1 MPPRVAPS
9 PLTPPS
15 RQRRSSRSS
24 DPRRLSG
31 VQARRSSAEW
41 LFQFDPRTALDPHS
55 PFLEAWHQVL
65 LIVLVFQSFLLP
77 YAVIYVP
84 PTPHGGADASTLP
97 PLLKRPE
104 FLAFY
109 GAEVLFL
116 ADFYFKLNT
125 GFYED
130 GNIYRDASR
139 SRVKYLLSAGFVL
152 DAIAIVPFALIVKQ
166 SAISTTP
173 VVLECHKFLRIWRV
187 PQYFV
192 ILEDAFAKYFVT
204 IKMLKVVVVTAFVT
218 HVLACARV
226 SFGVRTMTDDEQ
238 LWLPSADHN
247 SSMYLRSFFWTFG
260 LLTGVYEGELPRAS
274 SEFAFSI
281 VVLLAGFS
289 LFSYLCAVFF
299 VLSKSEQTRGTA
311 AEAKLNQL
319 KHVLCYYHVP
329 EHLQVQAVEYIT
341 RYHTDAESND
351 REVVQLLCPSIT
363 RDLQV
368 ELLRETVATV
378 PLFKACNSAF
388 ITALTTLLEMI
399 SLPADFQLFETGDP
413 GDCMYVVSSGTLHIL
428 VGGIKVRELCSGSF
442 FGEVSVFSN
451 RPRSATV
458 VTASYCTLY
467 KLSRFHI
474 ERVLEGYPQ
483 YAESITHAVNAI
495 LSQHPTSTADPTA
508 QGVHQE
514 VFLLTTLFQ
523 ESKEIK
529 NGSSAPLSTSHT
541 YPTDSLVGKR
551 RLTHKRSLHSSTEE
565 TRDVKIKKAPSTK
578 KPQIG
583 RSKSALDV
591 SIARRDQLSLISR
604 RSEREKTERGNTE
617 APDVQGVG
625 PTNDQIEAA
634 IEQSPTFVP
643 RPTLFKRSQSFF
655 SKRSGDSNP
664 LQILPS
670 LRSSLAADTMRAFY
684 DNLSKLLNQKR
695 QHRNPQFQWLAKVLL
710 RKPLPRAS
718 LWRCRWLMALQC
730 VLLFHWIII
739 PALLGFDLL
748 RTHLATAWGF
758 QFVAV
763 VIDLLLWADI
773 YGSANLEL
781 LVPTYDD
788 QERELDTTQ
797 LAARY
802 IRSKAFVADLVC
814 VLPYPLIGFCSGSIT
829 WTVVL
834 SIPRLGRVWRLRE
847 HWREWHACHVSE
859 PAIETPSLTL
869 SSSQPPTKPWTQT
882 QQVVA
887 MSVLFFIGLHVVACT
902 YFSLTHFEGF
912 AHASYE
918 SAWLPTPKFDPS
930 NNPRAVS
937 VGSFVANQYARAL
950 FFAATTLTTLGET
963 VEPKSDLQIVFAV
976 VCMAFGLVLSAL
988 LVDIVHTRFT
998 AATVEQKNFL
1008 VMRAQIQSF
1017 LRSQRA
1023 PADILQRVNAFLDF
1037 WWSSHRGAVASELLR
1052 ELPDTIKREILG
1064 AMCQPA
1070 MQTLSLLADVQPV
1083 LAELQ
1088 KVFVG
1093 SVDFILYG
1101 QGEIIYRQGDYASGL
1116 FFLLEG
1122 EVCMTTNGSAPRS
1135 IPKGG
1140 FFGTAS
1146 LHLSESSVS
1155 YAERMTAISGCIV
1168 LYVSREHLHAMHK
1181 TFPSLSMALK
1191 ALEKRVIDSKLVR
1204 NHALESR
1211 RGSATVSMADRR
1223 VLVAATQRFPRLH
1236 ALLATLFQVDNEDGE
1251 IVFDPDSP
1259 TYEIWQ
1265 LWIAVLIVFES
1276 FKVIYEVCFGVYTE
1290 RIWLSEIVAV
1300 LCEACFAVDMFI
1312 HGRLGFY
1319 KYGNKIMDRVQI
1331 QRRYYRSSCF
1341 VAELVAILPLYTI
1354 NWFITVARSR
1364 HSRIELLS
1372 INKVT
1377 RLVRVNTTL
1386 TVVEVQYLNRAL
1398 ELRLLKIV
1406 YYTALLAHT
1415 LGCVWFSFGISST
1428 TGSSWVPD
1436 ANLQNATASV
1446 QYLSAIFWSF
1456 GVMTASTSSAV
1467 PHTPLQSLFA
1477 VLTMLSGLA
1486 LFAYVVGNLADVT
1499 ELRGADT
1506 REFNS
1511 QLASLRHLLA
1521 HFALPENLQ
1530 DRLKTYVFFQRSH
1543 LITQEH
1549 VLESYLPP
1557 SLLTD
1562 IRLVHLQPMI
1572 IKVAFLS
1579 GMESSVTRML
1589 VSQFQQVIVVKNQH
1603 ICRYGDQGS
1612 DMFFVFTGVVD
1623 VLVPAATLHRLSS
1636 ETAATGGSIAA
1647 AACSNFRGIGEP
1659 KQATTSA
1666 PQSYVP
1672 PQGSSSSLLGLT
1684 AMKKVNELTPGD
1696 YFGEIALFTSKP
1708 RTANT
1713 LARTS
1718 CVLYKLSRRSLEL
1731 VFERYPAWKK
1741 GVLKIVK
1748 IQQEQQ
1754 HLRNLYT
1761 AEQQYD
1767 ENRMRQMQEQVQQA
1781 TSDSVSSPISP
1792 RRLGEK
1798 IANSSK
1804 QLARRLAL
1812 KEDEAAS
1819 PQPVTFGLATN
1830 RIAPLTAT
1838 PSTRSI
1844 SPNGSATS
1852 SKPTPAATGGLAP
1865 QLSATPSVMSAN
1877 AQKKALQAKKKP
1889 PSPSELWIDKL
1900 LECTEVQ
1907 SPTHVL
1913 WLRVVAVATLFMAV
1927 AMPFQVAF
1935 DIHCYAD
1942 SSGKLIHIIL
1952 PMATRA
1958 LSHVCELIFAWD
1970 IWMNWNM
1977 KESFSSMELY
1987 ETRHREAYQTQQR
2000 LLWDALA
2007 AFPFDHFIAD
2017 FYQSPWLRLNRCL
2030 KVVNFRFYVDEIYK
2044 RSVRYEQ
2051 TRFVSRWLLFL
2062 TGMYWCSCAYF
2073 VVAQL
2078 TTAKPSDSWYQW
2090 APPAVCL
2097 LDTQHIAA
2105 AMHEGHQHTGEVLT
2119 PVQQLGM
2126 RLERSFFFAVT
2137 VFVKK
2142 GKTFVPASETQLL
2155 FTIAISFVGML
2166 SMAIMIGEVAH
2177 LYVSYISNEVDFRH
2191 HQIALRE
2198 YLQRWRIKRRLRD
2211 RAHAFLSSLWSS
2223 RRGVDYQAIL
2233 EDIPLEIRNDV
2244 VLHVGRGPLEGFVS
2258 QCFVP
2263 LLSTSPSSKTELE
2276 ALMQAIAQQLTYECF
2291 PRDETVIIE
2300 GSIAKEMFF
2309 VVKGVLILRSSAESA
2324 IATALASPPMGLD
2337 DSISMI
2343 PREVRLVAGDFFG
2356 EKGLLGY
2363 AVSRCAVRTMRA
2375 CDLLSLSSEAL
2386 LGVLLSR
2393 SVFQTALGIA
2403 VESYRE
2409 MMQFLR
2415 VKCAHLDADALD
2427 AAALMGLSTPDEP
2440 WGDILLAVL
2449 EKRQR
2454 TWQDQWQVG
2463 ELSAA
2468 QYNMLGPMRD
2478 VKHPEACRR
2487 LFDNLLRLILPGGS
2501 LFARVASV
2509 RNKPKDTS
2517 QHDGSTPG
2525 DKMTSAADFHESLPV
2540 MMSERGGWN
2549 WSGLSTVSSSGSR
2562 DLSFSRRV
2570 QSRTRLSTQ
2579 SLTAKMLPQPET

>member
-9 PLTPPS
+9 PLSPPS

-31 VQARRSSAEW
+31 VQTRRSSAEW

-77 YAVIYVP
+77 YAVIFVP

-204 IKMLKVVVVTAFVT
+204 IKVLKVVVVTAFVT

-226 SFGVRTMTDDEQ
+226 SFGVRTMTDDQQ

-299 VLSKSEQTRGTA
+299 VLSKSEQTRGTV

-399 SLPADFQLFETGDP
+399 ALPADFQLFETGDP

-458 VTASYCTLY
+458 VTTSYCTLH

-523 ESKEIK
+523 ESKEIV
-529 NGSSAPLSTSHT
+529 NGPSAPLSTSHT
-541 YPTDSLVGKR
+541 YPTGSLVGKR
-551 RLTHKRSLHSSTEE
+551 RLTHKRSLHASTEE

-625 PTNDQIEAA
+625 PTNDQIEEA

-670 LRSSLAADTMRAFY
+670 LRSSLAADTM
-684 DNLSKLLNQKR
+684 
-695 QHRNPQFQWLAKVLL
+695 
-710 RKPLPRAS
+710 
-718 LWRCRWLMALQC
+718 QC
-730 VLLFHWIII
+730 VLLFHWIFI

-802 IRSKAFVADLVC
+802 IRSKAFVADL
-814 VLPYPLIGFCSGSIT
+814 
-829 WTVVL
+829 
-834 SIPRLGRVWRLRE
+834 
-847 HWREWHACHVSE
+847 
-859 PAIETPSLTL
+859 
-869 SSSQPPTKPWTQT
+869 PPTKPWMQT

-887 MSVLFFIGLHVVACT
+887 MSALFFIGLHVVACA

-918 SAWLPTPKFDPS
+918 SAWLPTPNFDPS

-976 VCMAFGLVLSAL
+976 VCMVFGLVLSAL

-1023 PADILQRVNAFLDF
+1023 PTDILQRVNGFLDF
-1037 WWSSHRGAVASELLR
+1037 WWSSHRGAIASELLR

-1191 ALEKRVIDSKLVR
+1191 ALEKRVIDSKLV
-1204 NHALESR
+1204 
-1211 RGSATVSMADRR
+1211 
-1223 VLVAATQRFPRLH
+1223 
-1236 ALLATLFQVDNEDGE
+1236 DNEDGE

-1300 LCEACFAVDMFI
+1300 LCEACFALDMFI

-1319 KYGNKIMDRVQI
+1319 N
-1331 QRRYYRSSCF
+1331 
-1341 VAELVAILPLYTI
+1341 
-1354 NWFITVARSR
+1354 
-1364 HSRIELLS
+1364 
-1372 INKVT
+1372 INKVA

-1530 DRLKTYVFFQRSH
+1530 DRLKT
-1543 LITQEH
+1543 
-1549 VLESYLPP
+1549 
-1557 SLLTD
+1557 
-1562 IRLVHLQPMI
+1562 
-1572 IKVAFLS
+1572 
-1579 GMESSVTRML
+1579 
-1589 VSQFQQVIVVKNQH
+1589 
-1603 ICRYGDQGS
+1603 
-1612 DMFFVFTGVVD
+1612 
-1623 VLVPAATLHRLSS
+1623 
-1636 ETAATGGSIAA
+1636 
-1647 AACSNFRGIGEP
+1647 
-1659 KQATTSA
+1659 
-1666 PQSYVP
+1666 
-1672 PQGSSSSLLGLT
+1672 
-1684 AMKKVNELTPGD
+1684 
-1696 YFGEIALFTSKP
+1696 
-1708 RTANT
+1708 
-1713 LARTS
+1713 ART
-1718 CVLYKLSRRSLEL
+1718 
-1731 VFERYPAWKK
+1731 
-1741 GVLKIVK
+1741 
-1748 IQQEQQ
+1748 
-1754 HLRNLYT
+1754 
-1761 AEQQYD
+1761 
-1767 ENRMRQMQEQVQQA
+1767 
-1781 TSDSVSSPISP
+1781 
-1792 RRLGEK
+1792 
-1798 IANSSK
+1798 
-1804 QLARRLAL
+1804 
-1812 KEDEAAS
+1812 
-1819 PQPVTFGLATN
+1819 
-1830 RIAPLTAT
+1830 
-1838 PSTRSI
+1838 
-1844 SPNGSATS
+1844 
-1852 SKPTPAATGGLAP
+1852 
-1865 QLSATPSVMSAN
+1865 
-1877 AQKKALQAKKKP
+1877 
-1889 PSPSELWIDKL
+1889 
-1900 LECTEVQ
+1900 
-1907 SPTHVL
+1907 
-1913 WLRVVAVATLFMAV
+1913 
-1927 AMPFQVAF
+1927 
-1935 DIHCYAD
+1935 
-1942 SSGKLIHIIL
+1942 
-1952 PMATRA
+1952 
-1958 LSHVCELIFAWD
+1958 
-1970 IWMNWNM
+1970 
-1977 KESFSSMELY
+1977 
-1987 ETRHREAYQTQQR
+1987 
-2000 LLWDALA
+2000 
-2007 AFPFDHFIAD
+2007 
-2017 FYQSPWLRLNRCL
+2017 
-2030 KVVNFRFYVDEIYK
+2030 
-2044 RSVRYEQ
+2044 
-2051 TRFVSRWLLFL
+2051 
-2062 TGMYWCSCAYF
+2062 
-2073 VVAQL
+2073 
-2078 TTAKPSDSWYQW
+2078 
-2090 APPAVCL
+2090 
-2097 LDTQHIAA
+2097 
-2105 AMHEGHQHTGEVLT
+2105 
-2119 PVQQLGM
+2119 
-2126 RLERSFFFAVT
+2126 
-2137 VFVKK
+2137 
-2142 GKTFVPASETQLL
+2142 
-2155 FTIAISFVGML
+2155 
-2166 SMAIMIGEVAH
+2166 
-2177 LYVSYISNEVDFRH
+2177 
-2191 HQIALRE
+2191 
-2198 YLQRWRIKRRLRD
+2198 
-2211 RAHAFLSSLWSS
+2211 
-2223 RRGVDYQAIL
+2223 
-2233 EDIPLEIRNDV
+2233 
-2244 VLHVGRGPLEGFVS
+2244 
-2258 QCFVP
+2258 
-2263 LLSTSPSSKTELE
+2263 
-2276 ALMQAIAQQLTYECF
+2276 
-2291 PRDETVIIE
+2291 
-2300 GSIAKEMFF
+2300 
-2309 VVKGVLILRSSAESA
+2309 
-2324 IATALASPPMGLD
+2324 
-2337 DSISMI
+2337 
-2343 PREVRLVAGDFFG
+2343 
-2356 EKGLLGY
+2356 
-2363 AVSRCAVRTMRA
+2363 
-2375 CDLLSLSSEAL
+2375 
-2386 LGVLLSR
+2386 
-2393 SVFQTALGIA
+2393 
-2403 VESYRE
+2403 
-2409 MMQFLR
+2409 
-2415 VKCAHLDADALD
+2415 
-2427 AAALMGLSTPDEP
+2427 
-2440 WGDILLAVL
+2440 
-2449 EKRQR
+2449 
-2454 TWQDQWQVG
+2454 
-2463 ELSAA
+2463 
-2468 QYNMLGPMRD
+2468 
-2478 VKHPEACRR
+2478 
-2487 LFDNLLRLILPGGS
+2487 
-2501 LFARVASV
+2501 
-2509 RNKPKDTS
+2509 
-2517 QHDGSTPG
+2517 
-2525 DKMTSAADFHESLPV
+2525 
-2540 MMSERGGWN
+2540 
-2549 WSGLSTVSSSGSR
+2549 
-2562 DLSFSRRV
+2562 
-2570 QSRTRLSTQ
+2570 
-2579 SLTAKMLPQPET
+2579 